1 MLRAA
6 AKNHERVTV
15 VCDPDDYD
23 IIANEMETAERKD
36 TSLETRKRL
45 AVKVLIV
52 LLSIAFSFGIKE
64 LGGGGSTL
72 QILNSKRDFVQSQVN

>member
-36 TSLETRKRL
+36 TRLETRKRL

-52 LLSIAFSFGIKE
+52 TVNNFLNFSDLLVQIEQMLIEFNLFFSYH
-64 LGGGGSTL
+64 
-72 QILNSKRDFVQSQVN
+72 

>member
-15 VCDPDDYD
+15 ICDPDDYD

-52 LLSIAFSFGIKE
+52 TINNFLNFSDLLVQIEQMLIEFNLFFSYH
-64 LGGGGSTL
+64 
-72 QILNSKRDFVQSQVN
+72 